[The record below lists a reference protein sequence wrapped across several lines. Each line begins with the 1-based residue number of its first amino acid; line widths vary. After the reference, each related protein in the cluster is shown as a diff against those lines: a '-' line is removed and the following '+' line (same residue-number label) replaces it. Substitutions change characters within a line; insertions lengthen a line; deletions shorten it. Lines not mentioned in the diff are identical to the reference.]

1 MFFYQKR
8 LKKST
13 PEDDEK
19 FMEAMKENEVGFKDG
34 FAMIAAAFFTIVLP
48 CAAILTGICFLGL
61 LVFGVL

>member
-19 FMEAMKENEVGFKDG
+19 FMQAMKENEVGFKDG
-34 FAMIAAAFFTIVLP
+34 LAMTMAAFVTIVLP
-48 CAAILTGICFLGL
+48 CAAILTGICLLGL
-61 LVFGVL
+61 FIFGVL

>member
-34 FAMIAAAFFTIVLP
+34 FAMIAAALVTIVLP
-48 CAAILTGICFLGL
+48 CAAILTGICLLGL